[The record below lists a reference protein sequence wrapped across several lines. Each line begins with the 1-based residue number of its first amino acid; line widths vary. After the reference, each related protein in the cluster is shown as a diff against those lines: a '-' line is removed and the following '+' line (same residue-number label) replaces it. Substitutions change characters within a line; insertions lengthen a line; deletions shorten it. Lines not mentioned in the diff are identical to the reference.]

1 VTWLQLDYKEFK
13 WFALIA
19 ILLGSPIGSTVFLL
33 VFPIGLFPII
43 ALFSYPLGLT
53 TAIPLLICM
62 FMERRLFE
70 RNHFFSMVALAL
82 VISLSVTFLV
92 FPYPSDFNNS
102 GTFLLWLLI
111 PIAAIT
117 SGSVIWL
124 IVKQI
129 NTTSINLFK
138 SDKAVK
144 EQLFLQEA
152 RNKVFLIICLIFAPV
167 PLIAGLV
174 SKISNPDLFYLLTS
188 GVFWIINIAIG
199 LLVAFF
205 FLVLSIIFKNMKF
218 YVWILAG
225 ASGLIFTLL
234 FRFLL
239 FGEGVTLTSNYNLV
253 LFIAFA
259 LASKLVTTVLRSI

>member
-1 VTWLQLDYKEFK
+1 MTWWQLDYKEFK
-13 WFALIA
+13 WFAWIA
-19 ILLGSPIGSTVFLL
+19 ILLGSPIGSIVFLS

-43 ALFSYPLGLT
+43 ALFSYSLGLKT
-53 TAIPLLICM
+53 VILLLICM

-70 RNHFFSMVALAL
+70 RNHFFSMLAIAL
-82 VISLSVTFLV
+82 VISLLVTFLV
-92 FPYPSDFNNS
+92 FSYPSDFYKL
-102 GTFLLWLLI
+102 GTFILWILI

-129 NTTSINLFK
+129 NTTSINPFK

-152 RNKVFLIICLIFAPV
+152 RLKVFLIICLIFAPV
-167 PLIAGLV
+167 PLIAVVV
-174 SKISNPDLFYLLTS
+174 SKISNPALFYLLTS
-188 GVFWIINIAIG
+188 GVFWIINIATG

-205 FLVLSIIFKNMKF
+205 FLAFSIILKNMKF
-218 YVWILAG
+218 YVWLLAG
-225 ASGLIFTLL
+225 ACGLIFTLL
-234 FRFLL
+234 FKFLL
-239 FGEGVTLTSNYNLV
+239 FGEGVILTSNYNLV